1 MMETQKKRTKRDWL
15 FYGLFWSWNIIFLA
29 FMTLGFAPRIIPEM
43 ITAVGTDTIPPSF
56 LFNALLL
63 TSIPIFAVVLG
74 LTVLRPYPRRLFA
87 LGYAVE
93 GPFMLMLAVRFFAI
107 RDGTP
112 ATSVLMILAGLGM
125 AAFLWYLLD
134 KRIEGRGGLQ
144 GRLQLAGLTIMLLA
158 SLYVA
163 VWIAFYA
170 APLAVEAL
178 RGILDILTDL
188 PRFLGGFALGAVEL
202 FTERLLWVPFT
213 LLGIVLALYTATVII
228 LMPVVVP
235 YLSISAWRQTVRALA
250 GRRNWFQPAVVVVVT
265 IILCALVL
273 VPANSQPQHR
283 AFAMLESPPATLA
296 EAVLLLDKEETLRR
310 GLVNAYLAPF
320 RYISATGEVF
330 HVRRIYQDAFALS
343 EQDAALVQ
351 GLYENVVK
359 PFLYSP
365 VHPPEK
371 TSRRDN
377 VAFQREPQEAAEL
390 YQRFFDEPITQ
401 GERDEIVDAV
411 RSTWSVNQAEA
422 AWLAVD
428 DREVYLASQTI
439 YVQEHGDWAEV
450 ELYEIYQNQTSDRQE
465 IVYYFN
471 LPESAVLTGVY
482 LGNNPDRN
490 ERFEYQ
496 VAPRG
501 AAQAVYRN
509 ETRRNIDPALLE
521 QIGPRQYR
529 LRVFPVPPVQMT
541 WNEQRAHTMVEEA
554 PPLHLWLTYQTMV
567 NADTWPLPRLAH
579 KHNVYWDEDTER
591 TINGVTVK
599 ADEENWLPESVP
611 IAGTIELQSHRVD
624 FLGGESVVAIPVD
637 RVALPELPQAMR
649 VAVVLDRSR
658 SMAVRADEVTST
670 FTQLEETLGSYATID
685 VYLTASSYR
694 GEAPELVSY
703 EEIDPGELVYF
714 GGQNAGELLAQYE
727 ILREGREYDAVLVF
741 TDGSGYELGEPLFDF
756 PIPDAPVWMVHQGS
770 DLPLGYDDKTLEAI
784 QASGGGVVS
793 DLGSA
798 LTRLVFSMSE
808 GEEVALAEAWHRDVL
823 DGYLWAVLPTEQAE
837 AVLGTPKSDGDFSA
851 LAARR
856 YILAEMQRNRGSLDQ
871 VEMLDKLH
879 DLAQQ
884 EGIVTPYPSM
894 IVLVAQSQQLLID
907 HLSEEADRYKREV
920 EVLGETVPSTPAPL
934 VGVPEP
940 HEWLLLGLAV
950 LMLVWLVSQRRL
962 SWDRR

>member
-1 MMETQKKRTKRDWL
+1 MMETQKKRTKRDWF
-15 FYGLFWSWNIIFLA
+15 FYGVFWSWNIIFLA

-56 LFNALLL
+56 LLYALLL
-63 TSIPIFAVVLG
+63 TSIPILAVILG

-93 GPFMLMLAVRFFAI
+93 GPLMMMLGIRFFII

-112 ATSVLMILAGLGM
+112 AISALMVLAGVGM
-125 AAFLWYLLD
+125 AAFLWHLLYPS
-134 KRIEGRGGLQ
+134 IEGRGALLGWL
-144 GRLQLAGLTIMLLA
+144 RLAGLTIMLLA
-158 SLYVA
+158 SLYAA
-163 VWIAFYA
+163 VWIAFYV
-170 APLAVEAL
+170 APLAVEAVH
-178 RGILDILTDL
+178 GIMDILSGL
-188 PRFLGGFALGAVEL
+188 PRFLGNLADAAVEL

-213 LLGIVLALYTATVII
+213 LLGIVLALYSATILI
-228 LMPVVVP
+228 LMPVIVP
-235 YLSISAWRQTVRALA
+235 YLCIRAWWQTVGVLA
-250 GRRNWFQPAVVVVVT
+250 DRRKPLQPAVVVVVT
-265 IILCALVL
+265 ITICALVL
-273 VPANSQPQHR
+273 VPTNNQPQHR
-283 AFAMLESPPATLA
+283 AFAMLESPPANLD
-296 EAVLLLDKEETLRR
+296 EAVSLLDKEETLRH

-320 RYISATGEVF
+320 RYISAMGEVF
-330 HVRRIYQDAFALS
+330 HVRWMYQDTFALS
-343 EQDAALVQ
+343 EQKAAVVQ
-351 GLYENVVK
+351 RLYENVVR
-359 PFLYSP
+359 PFLYNP
-365 VHPPEK
+365 VHAPEK
-371 TSRRDN
+371 NSRRDN

-390 YQRFFDEPITQ
+390 YQHFFDEPITR

-411 RSTWSVNQAEA
+411 RSTWSINQAEA

-428 DREVYLASQTI
+428 DREVYLMSQTI
-439 YVQEHGDWAEV
+439 DVQEHGDWAEV
-450 ELYEIYQNQTSDRQE
+450 ELYEIYQNQTSGRQE
-465 IVYYFN
+465 VVYYFN

-482 LGNNPDRN
+482 LGNSSDRN

-541 WNEQRAHTMVEEA
+541 WDEQRAHIMVDEA
-554 PPLHLWLTYQTMV
+554 PPLHLWLTYQTMAS
-567 NADTWPLPRLAH
+567 ADAWPLPRLAF
-579 KHNVYWDEDTER
+579 KHNVYWDKNTER

-599 ADEENWLPESVP
+599 VDEESWLPEAVP
-611 IAGTIELQSHRVD
+611 MAGKIESQSHRVD
-624 FLGGESVVAIPVD
+624 LPGGDSVVVIPVE
-637 RVALPELPQAMR
+637 RVALPELPQAIR

-670 FTQLEETLGSYATID
+670 LARLEEALGSHAVID
-685 VYLTASSYR
+685 VYLTASPYR
-694 GEAPELVSY
+694 GEAPVLVSY
-703 EEIDPGELVYF
+703 EQIDPEEVVYF

-727 ILREGREYDAVLVF
+727 VLREGREYDAVMVF
-741 TDGSGYELGEPLFDF
+741 TDDSGYELGEPKFDF

-798 LTRLVFSMSE
+798 LTRLAISMSE
-808 GEEVALAEAWHRDVL
+808 GDEVALAKAWHRDVL

-837 AVLGTPKSDGDFSA
+837 AILDTSMHDEDFSA

-856 YILAEMQRNRGSLDQ
+856 YILAEMHRNRGSLGQLETLDQ
-871 VEMLDKLH
+871 LH
-879 DLAQQ
+879 ALAQQ
-884 EGIVTPYPSM
+884 ESIVTPYSSM
-894 IVLVAQSQQLLID
+894 IVLVDQSQQLLLD
-907 HLSEEADRYKREV
+907 HLSEGVDRYQREF
-920 EVLGETVPSTPAPL
+920 EALGETTPSTPAPL

-940 HEWLLLGLAV
+940 HEWLLLGIAV
-950 LMLVWLVSQRRL
+950 AMLVWLVSQRRL
-962 SWDRR
+962 SWNRR